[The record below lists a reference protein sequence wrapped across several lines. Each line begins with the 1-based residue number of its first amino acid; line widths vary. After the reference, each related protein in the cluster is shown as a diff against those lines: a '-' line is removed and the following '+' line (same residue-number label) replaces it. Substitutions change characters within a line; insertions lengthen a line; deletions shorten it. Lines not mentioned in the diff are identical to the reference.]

1 MGMVF
6 QHFNLFPHLT
16 VKENL
21 EVTPRLDKGEPAV
34 EVARRSEELLEKVGL
49 SKRAL
54 DYPSK
59 LSGGQNEESRSLGH
73 L

>member
-1 MGMVF
+1 M
-6 QHFNLFPHLT
+6 
-16 VKENL
+16 
-21 EVTPRLDKGEPAV
+21 PAA

-59 LSGGQNEESRSLGH
+59 LSGGQKQRVANSGTYDESGH
-73 L
+73 IIV